1 MRACVSVL
9 TEITDSDERGEECEV
24 RIVRGCEDVFGAL
37 VICGT
42 CDSAAGVKS
51 GQVVRL

>member
-1 MRACVSVL
+1 MR
-9 TEITDSDERGEECEV
+9 GH
-24 RIVRGCEDVFGAL
+24 EDVFGAL
-37 VICGT
+37 GIYGT